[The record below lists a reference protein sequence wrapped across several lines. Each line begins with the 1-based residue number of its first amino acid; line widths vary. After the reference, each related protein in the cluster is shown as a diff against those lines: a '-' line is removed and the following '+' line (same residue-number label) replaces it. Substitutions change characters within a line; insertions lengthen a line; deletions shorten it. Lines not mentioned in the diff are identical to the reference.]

1 MAGVVWMTNRV
12 YGTWVPAPA
21 VNYQAGGQGWSH
33 QMNYL
38 DGGASVRSSNGSHR
52 EFNMSWNL
60 ASQEELM
67 PIQGFASGMYGDSL
81 LYWSD
86 PFTHRFNAV
95 QKDWATPQLGGTDG
109 VILTG
114 TTRPALI
121 DGDINATNQYGLPFQ
136 RAVYGNVVT
145 AASKQL
151 WIPIPPGYKLA
162 IEAYGTASGNAA
174 YSVTPD
180 GGSATALTW
189 RTAPGA
195 APTVFQGTAGVTLA
209 LTGSGTNS
217 ASIAGVQARI
227 MPINDSVLP
236 FTRFNMGTGHS
247 GLRFN
252 GMPQVSYYNATEALE
267 GSAIGMSA
275 NLVEVGAWQ

>member
-1 MAGVVWMTNRV
+1 MRREVWLTNRV

-21 VNYQAGGQGWSH
+21 INYQAGAQGWSH

-60 ASQEELM
+60 ASQAELM

-86 PFTHRFNAV
+86 PFAQQFNIV

-114 TTRPALI
+114 TTRPALNN
-121 DGDINATNQYGLPFQ
+121 GDINLTNQYGLPYQ
-136 RAVYGNVVT
+136 RAVYTNVVT
-145 AASKQL
+145 ANSKQL
-151 WIPIPPGYKLA
+151 WIPIPPGFKLV
-162 IEAYGTASGNAA
+162 IEAYGTASGTVA
-174 YSVTPD
+174 YGVTPD
-180 GGSATALTW
+180 GGSVTNLPW

-195 APTVFQGTAGVTLA
+195 APNAFQGVPGVTLA

-217 ASIAGVQARI
+217 ASIAGIQAVI
-227 MPINDSVLP
+227 IPIERATVP
-236 FTRFNMGTGHS
+236 FTTFNMGTGHS
-247 GLRFN
+247 GLRFAQ
-252 GMPQVSYYNATEALE
+252 MPQVSYY
-267 GSAIGMSA
+267 SAVMDGTSIGMSV